1 MALEAAPV
9 VVAERTYNE
18 VPAPNRK
25 LIVATAARGPEITT
39 TAGRRRAGELN
50 ARRTIDKA
58 GILLV
63 PEAIAAATANVASG
77 PGRRIC
83 DRSRRAHRRPDGHV
97 GCKCRSAE
105 GRDSRQCDCQ
115 LFHLKFLSDKGLG
128 CDRMTGRKCAD
139 SQIPVE
145 DYGGSRLICC

>member
-50 ARRTIDKA
+50 ERRTIDKA

-63 PEAIAAATANVASG
+63 PDTIATATSNVASG

-83 DRSRRAHRRPDGHV
+83 DRTRLAHPAPDGHR
-97 GCKCRSAE
+97 CSTQR
-105 GRDSRQCDCQ
+105 
-115 LFHLKFLSDKGLG
+115 
-128 CDRMTGRKCAD
+128 TG
-139 SQIPVE
+139 E
-145 DYGGSRLICC
+145 